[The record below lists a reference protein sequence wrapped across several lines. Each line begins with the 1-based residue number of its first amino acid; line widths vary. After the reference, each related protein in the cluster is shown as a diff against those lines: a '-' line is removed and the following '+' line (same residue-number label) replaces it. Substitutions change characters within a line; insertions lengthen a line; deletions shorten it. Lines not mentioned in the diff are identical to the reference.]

1 MNIVLAALLKIEEEA
16 ISKLQFCKKIKN
28 TYMIDWNDYTI

>member
-16 ISKLQFCKKIKN
+16 ISKLQFCKNIKN
-28 TYMIDWNDYTI
+28 TYIESQE